1 MQEWTI
7 SPYQVSPR
15 NFFYFLEII
24 ENYANALFILVYDRI
39 TVAIEL
45 ISLYR
50 SPIPVIVTEFKKDDD
65 EEGLP
70 EKTLIRNN
78 NFYE

>member
-1 MQEWTI
+1 M
-7 SPYQVSPR
+7 SPR
-15 NFFYFLEII
+15 NFFFLGEII
-24 ENYANALFILVYDRI
+24 ENYANALVCDRI
-39 TVAIEL
+39 PVAIEL

>member
-1 MQEWTI
+1 M
-7 SPYQVSPR
+7 SPR

>member
-1 MQEWTI
+1 M
-7 SPYQVSPR
+7 SPR
-15 NFFYFLEII
+15 NFFLEII
-24 ENYANALFILVYDRI
+24 ENYANALFSLVCDRI